1 MRDNYEKRHWKMEK
15 RKTEYPTN
23 SQIKETLDAHLKGDK
38 ELMDLI
44 LKRREESQEK
54 SEETN

>member
-1 MRDNYEKRHWKMEK
+1 MEK